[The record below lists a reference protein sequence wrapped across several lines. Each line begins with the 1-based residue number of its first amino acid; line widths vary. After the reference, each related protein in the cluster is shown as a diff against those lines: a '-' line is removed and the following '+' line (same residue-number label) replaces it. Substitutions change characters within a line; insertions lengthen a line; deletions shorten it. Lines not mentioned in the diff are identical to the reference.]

1 MRYKYLAST
10 PQGEMRAGELEAE
23 TEKEAEEAL
32 WQAGLTILRLR
43 KLKKDGGGLH
53 LESLSPTL
61 FGVRR
66 GEIIHFTR
74 SLANLLGAGI
84 SEVPSLKMLQAQTS
98 GPFGRVLNR
107 VIEDISRGDSFSQ
120 ALARHP
126 QVFSTLYLRLIHVGE
141 EIGSLPLVLRQL
153 EVHLE
158 RERETAIRV
167 RGALGYPAFIA
178 VLAVGVVV
186 ILVTFVL
193 PSMRALLREWGGS
206 LPLSTRALVAIASF
220 LRERAGLVMVA
231 LSLGVVG
238 ASWYIRSPRG
248 SARWDR
254 FLLRVPQVRRAII
267 FSQIARFCRT
277 LSLLLKAGVTL
288 TEGLNL
294 LVQTTE
300 NAPFREVLTGV
311 RADVVQGKLLSQA
324 LASRPLFPPLVGQ
337 LVSIGEHTGQL
348 EVNLDTVVTS
358 YDEEAGRAI
367 ARLVGML
374 EPALIILVG
383 GVVAFIAVSIL
394 SPLYGLVRQIR

>member
-10 PQGEMRAGELEAE
+10 PQGEVRGGELEAE

-32 WQAGLTILRLR
+32 WQAGLTILRL
-43 KLKKDGGGLH
+43 KKEREGLR
-53 LESLSPTL
+53 LEALSPTL

-74 SLANLLGAGI
+74 GLANLLGAGI
-84 SEVPSLKMLQAQTS
+84 SLVPALKMLQAQTS
-98 GPFGRVLNR
+98 GPFRRVLSR

-206 LPLSTRALVAIASF
+206 LPLSTRVLVAIAGF
-220 LRERAGLVMVA
+220 LRERGGLVMVA
-231 LSLGVVG
+231 LALGVVG
-238 ASWYIRSPRG
+238 GTWYIRSPRG

-254 FLLRVPQVRRAII
+254 FLLRVPQVRRAIV

-288 TEGLNL
+288 TEALNL

-300 NAPFREVLTGV
+300 NTPFREVLTGV
-311 RADVVQGKLLSQA
+311 RADVVQGKLLSEA
-324 LASRPLFPPLVGQ
+324 LASRSLFPPLVGQ
-337 LVSIGEHTGQL
+337 LVTIGEHTGQL
-348 EVNLDTVVTS
+348 EANLDTVVS
-358 YDEEAGRAI
+358 IYDEEAGRAT

>member
-23 TEKEAEEAL
+23 TEKDAEEAL

-43 KLKKDGGGLH
+43 KLKKGGEGLR

-74 SLANLLGAGI
+74 GLANLLGAGI
-84 SEVPSLKMLQAQTS
+84 SEVPSLKMLQAQSS

-126 QVFSTLYLRLIHVGE
+126 QVFSTLYLRLIQVGE

-206 LPLSTRALVAIASF
+206 LPLTTRALVAIASF
-220 LRERAGLVMVA
+220 LRERGGLVMVSLA
-231 LSLGVVG
+231 LG
-238 ASWYIRSPRG
+238 
-248 SARWDR
+248 
-254 FLLRVPQVRRAII
+254 
-267 FSQIARFCRT
+267 
-277 LSLLLKAGVTL
+277 
-288 TEGLNL
+288 
-294 LVQTTE
+294 
-300 NAPFREVLTGV
+300 
-311 RADVVQGKLLSQA
+311 
-324 LASRPLFPPLVGQ
+324 
-337 LVSIGEHTGQL
+337 
-348 EVNLDTVVTS
+348 
-358 YDEEAGRAI
+358 
-367 ARLVGML
+367 
-374 EPALIILVG
+374 
-383 GVVAFIAVSIL
+383 
-394 SPLYGLVRQIR
+394 

>member
-1 MRYKYLAST
+1 
-10 PQGEMRAGELEAE
+10 MRAGELEAE
-23 TEKEAEEAL
+23 TEKEAEEVL

-43 KLKKDGGGLH
+43 KLKEDSGGLH

-74 SLANLLGAGI
+74 SLANLLAAGI

-126 QVFSTLYLRLIHVGE
+126 QVFPTLYLRLIQVGE

-193 PSMRALLREWGGS
+193 PSMRALLREWGGT
-206 LPLSTRALVAIASF
+206 LPVSTRALVAIASF
-220 LRERAGLVMVA
+220 LRERGGLVMVA
-231 LSLGVVG
+231 LALGVVG
-238 ASWYIRSPRG
+238 GTWYIRRPWGR
-248 SARWDR
+248 ARWDR

-277 LSLLLKAGVTL
+277 LSLLLKAGVPL
-288 TEGLNL
+288 TEALNL

-300 NAPFREVLTGV
+300 NAPFREVLMGV

-324 LASRPLFPPLVGQ
+324 LASRPFFPPLVGQ

-348 EVNLDTVVTS
+348 EANLDTVVTS

-394 SPLYGLVRQIR
+394 SPLYGLVHQIR

>member
-10 PQGEMRAGELEAE
+10 PQGEVRGGELEAE

-43 KLKKDGGGLH
+43 KLKKDGEGLH

-74 SLANLLGAGI
+74 GLANLLGAGI
-84 SEVPSLKMLQAQTS
+84 SEVPALKMLQAQTS

-206 LPLSTRALVAIASF
+206 LPLSTRVLVAIAGF
-220 LRERAGLVMVA
+220 LRERGGLVMVA
-231 LSLGVVG
+231 LALGVVG
-238 ASWYIRSPRG
+238 GAWYIRSPRG

-254 FLLRVPQVRRAII
+254 FLLRVPQLRRAII

-300 NAPFREVLTGV
+300 NAPFREALTGV

-324 LASRPLFPPLVGQ
+324 LASRPLFPPLVGH
-337 LVSIGEHTGQL
+337 LVSIGEHTGQM
-348 EVNLDTVVTS
+348 EANLDTIVTS
-358 YDEEAGRAI
+358 YDEESGRAT